1 MYLKRQEQGVDGA
14 QTPPLARH
22 VLPTSDCTIP
32 SHSNIETQEQIEVGS
47 VYEIDHT
54 KLPPRTPVQ
63 LKCIRVVMVSEKT
76 ELNVSVR
83 FPSIESL
90 QRYFSNRTREMYPE
104 LDERFVMGTT
114 LAEKVLFRKIP
125 SQEFAEKKQSNEFW
139 LEICNSVSG
148 FGDVISRKSGTCVS
162 ELKCNGMI
170 RWGVRRQVRF
180 IGKHR
185 ENPQS
190 SSSIVRGAKE
200 ANEEE
205 EEEEAEVEEEEEEE
219 DDKEAV
225 TEETNEI
232 GKRKRSSRLVRNA
245 KKVKRE
251 KRRQINKPKTKNS
264 CKQIAV
270 LTNPQDRWSADR
282 YKLAERNLLE
292 VMKSKGAVFGSP
304 ILRPELRAEA
314 RKRIGDTGLLDHLL
328 KHMAGKVAPGGSDR
342 FRRRH
347 NAEGAME
354 YWLESADL
362 VDIRREAGVQDPY
375 WTPPPGWKQGD
386 CPTQDPIC
394 AMELKQLKKETTKLE
409 RDMEEM
415 VSKKQMDE
423 ELAKLRR
430 EMLELLSIKQNEE
443 SQAIV
448 VSNPSA
454 TSQNLD
460 LDTSLLVPFK
470 SDLDSSFITL
480 EKYKEQ
486 LMVISEYVSR
496 IEEEIKK
503 LKSKVGEEETKLDS
517 SALMVATEC
526 CTEKEKKKVGEN
538 GKQQE
543 VGTEGADNQ
552 SKTNTAAERTAAEQK
567 AAKIQRLKSGFRIC
581 KPQGTFLWPNMASN
595 NNKNSNANTSM
606 LSSSQVVVQVEDLL
620 VVPTPPSVSSSTASA
635 PPQLP
640 FHRHH
645 HHHPSSPVK
654 PLAERRAVT
663 VTVSAIGN
671 PNVSTTTTTT
681 TTTTSTITNK
691 TSSTLLNLNDFPT
704 TNPGDGFCGT
714 PSTRQTVNNT
724 TLTPSKVEGEMG
736 RPWEVVGGKSSGK
749 RTESNQQQQEEG
761 GSSSTS
767 AASTTCLPK
776 GVGTWLA
783 LATPTPALDDSTRG

>member
-1 MYLKRQEQGVDGA
+1 MANLFLWPF
-14 QTPPLARH
+14 T
-22 VLPTSDCTIP
+22 
-32 SHSNIETQEQIEVGS
+32 ETQEIEVGS

-170 RWGVRRQVRF
+170 RWGVRRQV
-180 IGKHR
+180 
-185 ENPQS
+185 
-190 SSSIVRGAKE
+190 
-200 ANEEE
+200 
-205 EEEEAEVEEEEEEE
+205 
-219 DDKEAV
+219 
-225 TEETNEI
+225 
-232 GKRKRSSRLVRNA
+232 
-245 KKVKRE
+245 
-251 KRRQINKPKTKNS
+251 
-264 CKQIAV
+264 
-270 LTNPQDRWSADR
+270 R